1 MTHNWITCSDH
12 GDLFLCHTVTLS
24 HCHTVTLSKC
34 CIYHLKRKMQFFQ
47 SIKLEP
53 ASSKL
58 SIVLY
63 MHHNLYSLYKLY
75 SKKINLPSFPGT
87 TSKVRLSDMN
97 WGSRSRSCNREWLNM
112 CLTYEDTASKS
123 PPLFASHTRKV
134 GQERGGEGRRRK
146 WYFNWRSGRRKEG
159 TLSHVLLW
167 G

>member
-1 MTHNWITCSDH
+1 MFTVLRHQTKYRPLPLWHTIGLLALITAISSS
-12 GDLFLCHTVTLS
+12 VTLS

-63 MHHNLYSLYKLY
+63 MHHNLYSPYKLY

-134 GQERGGEGRRRK
+134 GQERGGKGEEEEMI
-146 WYFNWRSGRRKEG
+146 F
-159 TLSHVLLW
+159 
-167 G
+167 